1 MSARRLPPPP
11 RAPLP
16 FSLPTF
22 TGTRLANG
30 VAVRSARWGRR
41 PTVAVAVLFPGAGSA
56 ADPPAREGMA
66 EITGDTFLGGTRR
79 RNAREL
85 GEALDDLAAILEVST
100 GSDSSVARLFVLE
113 KDLDEGLALLA
124 EVLTES
130 TFPEDEFEKN
140 RRRQIDVL
148 AEQRSEP
155 DFLARERLLDRLYP
169 GHPYGRLT
177 ATEKGLASLSQGDV
191 AAFAASRFS
200 LANATLILAGAADPD
215 ALLYAAERA
224 FGGLPA
230 GVLSP
235 PAAVPP
241 PPAIPGFSIHLVNRP
256 GSVQT
261 NLLFARPALARRNPR
276 FTTALVANQ
285 SLGGG
290 ASSRLFHVLR
300 EERSLTYGA
309 YSSVSARVAGGQ
321 FGASIDCRTEV
332 TREACCGT
340 LRPDPRLRLG
350 GADGRGARPLAE
362 ISSGQLSHS
371 ARDPGRRRPGRDH
384 EAPPRTARRRVG
396 HVAGPRQRRVAR
408 RGVPDRAGILRPGDR
423 NPGRRRR
430 RETDPARP
438 GVVRGNDALG
448 RGRPTIVT
456 GAAPIPP

>member
-30 VAVRSARWGRR
+30 VAVRAARWGRR

-177 ATEKGLASLSQGDV
+177 STEKGLASLSQGDI

-230 GVLSP
+230 GILSP

-261 NLLFARPALARRNPR
+261 NLLFARPALARRHPR

-332 TREACCGT
+332 TREACAGLFDLIRAYASEGPTAEEHDRSRKYLLGSFPIPRETPGGVAQDEITRLLHGLPEDEWATWRDRVNDVSREEAFLTAQEFFDPATGILAAVGDAKLIRPVLESFGETT
-340 LRPDPRLRLG
+340 LWD
-350 GADGRGARPLAE
+350 ADG
-362 ISSGQLSHS
+362 
-371 ARDPGRRRPGRDH
+371 
-384 EAPPRTARRRVG
+384 PRS
-396 HVAGPRQRRVAR
+396 
-408 RGVPDRAGILRPGDR
+408 
-423 NPGRRRR
+423 
-430 RETDPARP
+430 
-438 GVVRGNDALG
+438 
-448 RGRPTIVT
+448 
-456 GAAPIPP
+456 

>member
-1 MSARRLPPPP
+1 MSAKRLPPPP
-11 RAPLP
+11 SAPLP

-22 TGTRLANG
+22 TGTSLSNG
-30 VAVRSARWGRR
+30 VAVRAARWGRR

-56 ADPPAREGMA
+56 ADPTGREGMA

-79 RNAREL
+79 RDARAL
-85 GEALDDLAAILEVST
+85 GEALDDLAAILEVSA
-100 GSDSSVARLFVLE
+100 GSDSSVARLYVLE

-177 ATEKGLASLSQGDV
+177 ATEKGLASLSQADV

-200 LANATLILAGAADPD
+200 LANATLVLAGAANPD
-215 ALLYAAERA
+215 ALLSAAERA

-230 GVLSP
+230 GALSP
-235 PAAVPP
+235 PAVVPP
-241 PPAIPGFSIHLVNRP
+241 PPIVTGFSIHLVNRP

-261 NLLFARPALARRNPR
+261 NLLFARPALARRDPL
-276 FTTALVANQ
+276 FTAALVANQ

-332 TREACCGT
+332 TREACGGLFDLIRAYASEGPTDEEHDRSRKYLLGSFPIPRETPGGVAQDEIARLLHGLPEDEWATWRDRVHAVSREEASRTAQEFFHPATGILAAVGDAKVIRPVLDTFGETT
-340 LRPDPRLRLG
+340 LWD
-350 GADGRGARPLAE
+350 ADG
-362 ISSGQLSHS
+362 
-371 ARDPGRRRPGRDH
+371 
-384 EAPPRTARRRVG
+384 PRS
-396 HVAGPRQRRVAR
+396 
-408 RGVPDRAGILRPGDR
+408 
-423 NPGRRRR
+423 
-430 RETDPARP
+430 
-438 GVVRGNDALG
+438 
-448 RGRPTIVT
+448 
-456 GAAPIPP
+456 

>member
-1 MSARRLPPPP
+1 MSAKRLPPPP
-11 RAPLP
+11 TAPLP
-16 FSLPTF
+16 FVLPTF

-30 VAVRSARWGRR
+30 LAVRAARWGRR
-41 PTVAVAVLFPGAGSA
+41 PTVAVSVLFPGAGSA
-56 ADPPAREGMA
+56 SDPLGREGMA

-79 RNAREL
+79 LSAKEL
-85 GEALDDLAAILEVST
+85 GETLDDLAAILEVSA

-113 KDLDEGLALLA
+113 KDLDAGLALLV

-177 ATEKGLASLSQGDV
+177 ATEKGLTSLTRDDV

-215 ALLYAAERA
+215 ALLSAAGRA

-241 PPAIPGFSIHLVNRP
+241 PPPVPGFSIHLVNRP

-261 NLLFARPALARRNPR
+261 NLLFARPAVARRDPR
-276 FTTALVANQ
+276 FTMALVANQ

-332 TREACCGT
+332 TREACAGLFDLIRAYAMEGPTVEEHDRSRKFLLGSFPIPRETPGGVAQDEIARLLHRLPEDEWVTWRDRVHAVSQEEASLTAREFFDPSTGILAAVGDAKVIRPVLEEFGETT
-340 LRPDPRLRLG
+340 LWD
-350 GADGRGARPLAE
+350 ADG
-362 ISSGQLSHS
+362 
-371 ARDPGRRRPGRDH
+371 
-384 EAPPRTARRRVG
+384 PRS
-396 HVAGPRQRRVAR
+396 
-408 RGVPDRAGILRPGDR
+408 
-423 NPGRRRR
+423 
-430 RETDPARP
+430 
-438 GVVRGNDALG
+438 
-448 RGRPTIVT
+448 
-456 GAAPIPP
+456 

>member
-11 RAPLP
+11 TAPLP
-16 FSLPTF
+16 FTLPTF
-22 TGTRLANG
+22 AGTLLANG
-30 VAVRSARWGRR
+30 VAVRAARWGRR

-56 ADPPAREGMA
+56 ADPPGREGTA

-79 RNAREL
+79 RDARAL
-85 GEALDDLAAILEVST
+85 GEALDDLAAILEVSA

-177 ATEKGLASLSQGDV
+177 ATEKGLASLTQGDV
-191 AAFAASRFS
+191 AAFAATRFS
-200 LANATLILAGAADPD
+200 LANATLVLAGAADPD
-215 ALLYAAERA
+215 ALLRAVERT

-241 PPAIPGFSIHLVNRP
+241 PPAVPGFSIHLVNRP

-261 NLLFARPALARRNPR
+261 NLLFARPAVARRSPR

-321 FGASIDCRTEV
+321 FGASIDCRTDV
-332 TREACCGT
+332 TRDACAGLLDLIRAYASEGPTAEEHDRSRNFLLGSFPIPRETPGGVAQDEIARLLHGLPEDEWVTWRDRVHAVSREEASLTAREFFDPATGILAAVGDANVIRPVLESFGETT
-340 LRPDPRLRLG
+340 LWD
-350 GADGRGARPLAE
+350 ADG
-362 ISSGQLSHS
+362 
-371 ARDPGRRRPGRDH
+371 
-384 EAPPRTARRRVG
+384 PRS
-396 HVAGPRQRRVAR
+396 
-408 RGVPDRAGILRPGDR
+408 
-423 NPGRRRR
+423 
-430 RETDPARP
+430 
-438 GVVRGNDALG
+438 
-448 RGRPTIVT
+448 
-456 GAAPIPP
+456 

>member
-1 MSARRLPPPP
+1 
-11 RAPLP
+11 
-16 FSLPTF
+16 
-22 TGTRLANG
+22 G
-30 VAVRSARWGRR
+30 VAVRAARWGRR
-41 PTVAVAVLFPGAGSA
+41 PTAAVAVLFPGAGSA
-56 ADPPAREGMA
+56 ADPPSREGMA

-85 GEALDDLAAILEVST
+85 GEALDDLAASLEVSA

-148 AEQRSEP
+148 ADQRSEP

-191 AAFAASRFS
+191 AAFAAARFS
-200 LANATLILAGAADPD
+200 LANATLIFAGAADPD
-215 ALLYAAERA
+215 ALLRAAERA

-241 PPAIPGFSIHLVNRP
+241 PPAVPGFSIHLVDRP

-261 NLLFARPALARRNPR
+261 NLLFAKPAVARRDPL

-332 TREACCGT
+332 TREACGGLFDLIRVYASEGPTAEEHDRSRKFLLGSFPIPRETPGGVPQDEIARLLHGLPEDEWATWLERVHSVSREEAFLTAQKFFDPATGILAAVGDAKLIRPVLDKFGETT
-340 LRPDPRLRLG
+340 LWD
-350 GADGRGARPLAE
+350 ADG
-362 ISSGQLSHS
+362 
-371 ARDPGRRRPGRDH
+371 
-384 EAPPRTARRRVG
+384 PRS
-396 HVAGPRQRRVAR
+396 
-408 RGVPDRAGILRPGDR
+408 
-423 NPGRRRR
+423 
-430 RETDPARP
+430 
-438 GVVRGNDALG
+438 
-448 RGRPTIVT
+448 
-456 GAAPIPP
+456 